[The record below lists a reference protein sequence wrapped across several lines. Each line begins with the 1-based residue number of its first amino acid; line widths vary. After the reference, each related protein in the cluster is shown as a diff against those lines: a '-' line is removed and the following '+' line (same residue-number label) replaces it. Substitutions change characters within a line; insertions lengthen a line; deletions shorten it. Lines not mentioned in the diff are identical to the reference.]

1 MFRIQEMKEKLL
13 DIEIIENVDNAELI
27 DVGDTVI
34 IEMIFVPNDWEEQTF
49 TLIGGNP
56 DFELDIPQISI
67 NSPLDEAIYHKKNRR
82 SS

>member
-34 IEMIFVPNDWEEQTF
+34 IEMIFVPND
-49 TLIGGNP
+49 
-56 DFELDIPQISI
+56 
-67 NSPLDEAIYHKKNRR
+67 
-82 SS
+82 